1 MAAPST
7 ATHYKD
13 LNHNLG
19 YKPLVSAYINMGGL
33 WRLLPILYEYY
44 EYVDPIGF
52 VVNYANLYYEHIN
65 NNTIRFYGLED
76 QEIKVQLF
84 LEPREDAW
92 YE

>member
-13 LNHNLG
+13 LDHNLG
-19 YKPLVSAYINMGGL
+19 YKPMVVAYVNLDGM
-33 WRLLPILYEYY
+33 WRPMPILYSYSVW
-44 EYVDPIGF
+44 VDPIGYATE
-52 VVNYANLYYEHIN
+52 YANLYYEHIN
-65 NNTIRFYGLED
+65 NNTIRFYGLEN
-76 QEIKVQLF
+76 QEVQVQLF